1 MIRFSQQEGKVAAV
15 VVANAPFRF
24 WPEAYQWVRKAP
36 LLVAADGGANH
47 LARVGVCPHF
57 VVGDLDSLDPQVR
70 GWVGEERIVPRP
82 DQDHTDLEKTLAFV
96 REQGATSAL
105 VLAATGG
112 RLDHALENLAI
123 LGRLVPSFP
132 CEIREQ
138 QTRIVPV
145 SGEASFE
152 VPPDATVSLMPLGS
166 CERVWTE
173 GLFWPLAGEPLSLA
187 TRTGLSN
194 RATSEL
200 VRVRVE
206 GGVLLVF
213 LPC

>member
-1 MIRFSQQEGKVAAV
+1 MIRFRQREGKVEAV

-24 WPEAYQWVRKAP
+24 WPEAYQWVRQAP

-47 LARVGVCPHF
+47 LARVGVRPHF

-70 GWVGEERIVPRP
+70 RWVGEERIVPRP

-96 REQGATSAL
+96 QEQGASRAL

-123 LGRLVPSFP
+123 LARLLPSLP

-138 QTRIVPV
+138 HTRIVPV
-145 SGEASFE
+145 SGEASFP
-152 VPPDATVSLMPLGS
+152 VPPGATVSLMPLGS
-166 CERVWTE
+166 CFRVWTE
-173 GLFWPLAGEPLSLA
+173 GLFWPLEGEPLSL
-187 TRTGLSN
+187 TQRTGLSN
-194 RATSEL
+194 RATSQV